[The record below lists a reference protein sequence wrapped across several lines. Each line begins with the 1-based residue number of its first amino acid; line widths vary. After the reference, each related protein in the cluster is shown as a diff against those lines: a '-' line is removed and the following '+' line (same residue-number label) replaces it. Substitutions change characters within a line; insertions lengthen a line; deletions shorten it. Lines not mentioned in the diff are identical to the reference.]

1 MVTVRLSDEGVRS
14 IITRVTDLGEVQV
27 LILTGSSLRPLLG
40 LSALD
45 SGDED
50 VVAGLKL
57 GPPLELRE
65 RRSSDGKV
73 MPFSLPEDEE
83 FWRAAYDAVTGLV
96 YIGAKSLIW
105 QLDLSNNANIMTLL
119 VGEGGEEETVDGPG
133 AIARVDRP
141 FCIVADGCGSL
152 LIKDCGSNRIRR
164 VVLPSAGSPSGSKSP
179 LVITLDPEYAAN
191 LWAVALEFASPPRMY
206 VATKTAIYRH
216 DTLPYSTTP
225 PTPAECALLAAGL
238 EGASGSLMPGDPSLV
253 PPLLAG
259 REGDNSRA
267 DGLVSGLREVA
278 AAGGAAASAVVPSAA
293 PSVVTGR
300 RGHGSAG
307 SAAPG
312 GPGGRNSA
320 AGAARTGAG
329 GGGGGGGGSGCS
341 AGVSS
346 ARFSLITYMLL
357 DSLGRLIVVE
367 RDPHDV
373 EPYLRMV
380 WPCGLVTTLSTDFNL
395 TGSEF
400 GLALLPGGW
409 LAVHAWSGSKMQ
421 LVRLEPG
428 LQPSLPATAP
438 GTVCGGALGSGGPFG
453 AAAAA
458 AAAAGLPGLPG
469 LDGLAADLGALLDGG
484 GGGGGASGEPAV
496 GADVEVVVGDRS
508 FSCHRAIL
516 AARCEYFR
524 RLFQSGFADS
534 SRSKVS
540 LPDADPGA
548 FSLILRY
555 IYCAAMDFPSP
566 LLRALAELAD
576 RLLLPAASLTAQ
588 RQLLSATCPITVVE
602 DLLWA
607 EGRGFEELLTGLKA
621 YYLANAHRILEE
633 APHSLEVL
641 MMRSPK
647 LHLELYAAGIK
658 RA

>member
-14 IITRVTDLGEVQV
+14 IITRVTDFGETQV
-27 LILTGSSLRPLLG
+27 LILTGLSLRPLLG

-50 VVAGLKL
+50 AVAGLKP

-73 MPFSLPEDEE
+73 VPFTLPEDEE
-83 FWRAAYDAVTGLV
+83 FWRAAYDAATGLV

-105 QLDLSNNANIMTLL
+105 QLDLSANANIMTLL

-164 VVLPSAGSPSGSKSP
+164 VVLPAVDSPSGSMSP
-179 LVITLDPEYAAN
+179 LVITLGPEYAAN
-191 LWAVALEFASPPRMY
+191 LWAVALEFANPPRMY

-216 DTLPYSTTP
+216 DALPYSTTP
-225 PTPAECALLAAGL
+225 PTSAECANLASAL
-238 EGASGSLMPGDPSLV
+238 EGADGNPLAGDPSLV

-259 REGDNSRA
+259 REGDNSRS
-267 DGLVSGLREVA
+267 DGLVSGLREA
-278 AAGGAAASAVVPSAA
+278 ATAGAGAASAVGPATASATNASFA
-293 PSVVTGR
+293 PGR
-300 RGHGSAG
+300 RGHGSAA

-312 GPGGRNSA
+312 GGPGGLNST
-320 AGAARTGAG
+320 AGAARAAAAG
-329 GGGGGGGGSGCS
+329 G
-341 AGVSS
+341 GVSS
-346 ARFSLITYMLL
+346 ARFSLITFMLL

-380 WPCGLVTTLSTDFNL
+380 WPCGLVTTLATDFTL
-395 TGSEF
+395 SGSEF

-421 LVRLEPG
+421 LVQLEPG
-428 LQPSLPATAP
+428 LQPSLPPTAT
-438 GTVCGGALGSGGPFG
+438 GTGCSGALGSGGAFG

-469 LDGLAADLGALLDGG
+469 LDGLAADLGALLEGEGCGG
-484 GGGGGASGEPAV
+484 GGEGGSSAV

-534 SRSKVS
+534 SCSKVS
-540 LPDADPGA
+540 LPDADPAA
-548 FSLILRY
+548 FLLILRY
-555 IYCAAMDFPSP
+555 IYCAAMDFPPP

-576 RLLLPAASLTAQ
+576 RLLLPAASRTAQ
-588 RQLLSATCPITVVE
+588 RQLLSATCPSSVVE

-607 EGRGFEELLTGLKA
+607 EARGFEELLTGLKGF
-621 YYLANAHRILEE
+621 YLANAHRILEE
-633 APHSLEVL
+633 APGSLEVL
-641 MMRSPK
+641 MVRSPR

-658 RA
+658 RAKR

>member
-14 IITRVTDLGEVQV
+14 ILTRVTDLGETQV
-27 LILTGSSLRPLLG
+27 LILTGLSLRPLLG

-45 SGDED
+45 SGDEEAI
-50 VVAGLKL
+50 AGLKL

-73 MPFSLPEDEE
+73 IPFTLPEDEE
-83 FWRAAYDAVTGLV
+83 FWRAAYDAATGLV

-105 QLDLSNNANIMTLL
+105 QLDLSANGNIMTLL

-152 LIKDCGSNRIRR
+152 LIKDCGSNRVRR
-164 VVLPSAGSPSGSKSP
+164 VVLPAVDSPSGSMSP
-179 LVITLDPEYAAN
+179 LVITLGPEYAAN
-191 LWAVALEFASPPRMY
+191 LWAVALEFSNPPRMY

-216 DTLPYSTTP
+216 DALPYSTTP
-225 PTPAECALLAAGL
+225 PTSAECADLASAL
-238 EGASGSLMPGDPSLV
+238 ETADGNPLAGDPSLV

-259 REGDNSRA
+259 REGDNSRS
-267 DGLVSGLREVA
+267 DGLVSGLREA
-278 AAGGAAASAVVPSAA
+278 APAGASAASAVGPATASAA
-293 PSVVTGR
+293 AASFVSGR
-300 RGHGSAG
+300 RSHGSAA

-312 GPGGRNSA
+312 EGPGGRNSA
-320 AGAARTGAG
+320 ADAARAG
-329 GGGGGGGGSGCS
+329 GG
-341 AGVSS
+341 GVSS

-380 WPCGLVTTLSTDFNL
+380 WPCGLVTTLATDFAL
-395 TGSEF
+395 SGSEF

-438 GTVCGGALGSGGPFG
+438 GTGCSGALANGGAFG
-453 AAAAA
+453 A

-484 GGGGGASGEPAV
+484 CSGSGEVGKSAV

-516 AARCEYFR
+516 GARCEYFR

-534 SRSKVS
+534 SRSEVRRTKGEDVGGRGVCERGGGERERGRGGNYLNSFSVEGRPGGRTGQMARPTQPASLGVMRDGDVSPTARPPRPLFLAGGTPTPPPGS
-540 LPDADPGA
+540 LP
-548 FSLILRY
+548 
-555 IYCAAMDFPSP
+555 
-566 LLRALAELAD
+566 
-576 RLLLPAASLTAQ
+576 LLPIPPF
-588 RQLLSATCPITVVE
+588 R
-602 DLLWA
+602 
-607 EGRGFEELLTGLKA
+607 
-621 YYLANAHRILEE
+621 
-633 APHSLEVL
+633 
-641 MMRSPK
+641 
-647 LHLELYAAGIK
+647 
-658 RA
+658 